1 MQFWNFLAI
10 RLLQAFFVVFVVVSI
25 VFFVS
30 RTVGSPETFLLPFDA
45 TNADIEALRENLGL
59 NDPMI
64 IQYGNFLWELLQLD
78 FGNSFRGGGISTIE
92 SIGDRSVNT
101 FKLGGAALVVAIG
114 GSVPLGIIAALRRGK
129 PVDWLARLL
138 AVIGQATPSFWLGLM
153 MIFFFAVELGWFPTG
168 GASGFKA
175 LILPAISL
183 GLLEMAAIMRLTRSG
198 MIEVMDTDF
207 IRTARAKGLNERVV
221 IVRHAVRHALLPVV
235 TVMGIGVG
243 RLIAGSVII
252 EVVFA
257 WPGIGRLIIDSIQQN
272 DFPMVQTAI
281 IVLAAS
287 ISLANVL
294 VDVSYRIID
303 PGSGREDSDDPA
315 RGGGAGSHR
324 RGPRGHSLAALAGP
338 VAPVADRTD
347 PPRDGGSGGRA
358 RHARPELHR
367 PALALAAPVFDGGAW
382 DHPLGTDELGR
393 DIYSRLLHG
402 ARVSLIVVAI
412 VVPGAALIGTSIG
425 MISGWVG
432 GLTGQVLMRVVD
444 VQLALPSI
452 LFAVL
457 MASVFGPSLRNVIII
472 LLVWTWSAYARLVRA
487 DVLSLKERDFVTASR
502 ATGASGGWIMRKHLL
517 PNVTNTIVI
526 VMTLE
531 IAIVILAEAALSFLG
546 VGVAAGRPPGDG

>member
-129 PVDWLARLL
+129 PVDWLARLV

-168 GASGFKA
+168 GASGFKS

-235 TVMGIGVG
+235 TVLGIGVG

-257 WPGIGRLIIDSIQQN
+257 SPGTGRLIIDSIQQN

-303 PGSGREDSDDPA
+303 PRI
-315 RGGGAGSHR
+315 
-324 RGPRGHSLAALAGP
+324 
-338 VAPVADRTD
+338 
-347 PPRDGGSGGRA
+347 RA
-358 RHARPELHR
+358 
-367 PALALAAPVFDGGAW
+367 
-382 DHPLGTDELGR
+382 
-393 DIYSRLLHG
+393 
-402 ARVSLIVVAI
+402 
-412 VVPGAALIGTSIG
+412 
-425 MISGWVG
+425 G
-432 GLTGQVLMRVVD
+432 GL
-444 VQLALPSI
+444 
-452 LFAVL
+452 
-457 MASVFGPSLRNVIII
+457 
-472 LLVWTWSAYARLVRA
+472 
-487 DVLSLKERDFVTASR
+487 
-502 ATGASGGWIMRKHLL
+502 
-517 PNVTNTIVI
+517 
-526 VMTLE
+526 
-531 IAIVILAEAALSFLG
+531 
-546 VGVAAGRPPGDG
+546 

>member
-10 RLLQAFFVVFVVVSI
+10 RLIQAFFVVFIVVSI
-25 VFFVS
+25 VFFIS
-30 RTVGSPETFLLPFDA
+30 RMVGSPETFLLPFDA

-64 IQYGNFLWELLQLD
+64 VQYGNFLWELLQLD

-101 FKLGGAALVVAIG
+101 FKLGAAALVVAIG

-153 MIFFFAVELGWFPTG
+153 MIFFFAVQLGWFPTG

-175 LILPAISL
+175 LILPAVSL
-183 GLLEMAAIMRLTRSG
+183 GLLEMAAVMRLTRSG

-207 IRTARAKGLNERVV
+207 IRTARAKGLTERVV
-221 IVRHAVRHALLPVV
+221 IVRHAIRHALLPVV
-235 TVMGIGVG
+235 TVLGIGVG

-294 VDVSYRIID
+294 VDVSYRVID
-303 PGSGREDSDDPA
+303 PRI
-315 RGGGAGSHR
+315 
-324 RGPRGHSLAALAGP
+324 
-338 VAPVADRTD
+338 
-347 PPRDGGSGGRA
+347 RA
-358 RHARPELHR
+358 
-367 PALALAAPVFDGGAW
+367 
-382 DHPLGTDELGR
+382 
-393 DIYSRLLHG
+393 
-402 ARVSLIVVAI
+402 
-412 VVPGAALIGTSIG
+412 
-425 MISGWVG
+425 G
-432 GLTGQVLMRVVD
+432 GL
-444 VQLALPSI
+444 
-452 LFAVL
+452 
-457 MASVFGPSLRNVIII
+457 
-472 LLVWTWSAYARLVRA
+472 
-487 DVLSLKERDFVTASR
+487 
-502 ATGASGGWIMRKHLL
+502 
-517 PNVTNTIVI
+517 
-526 VMTLE
+526 
-531 IAIVILAEAALSFLG
+531 
-546 VGVAAGRPPGDG
+546 

>member
-129 PVDWLARLL
+129 PVDWLARLV

-303 PGSGREDSDDPA
+303 PRI
-315 RGGGAGSHR
+315 
-324 RGPRGHSLAALAGP
+324 
-338 VAPVADRTD
+338 
-347 PPRDGGSGGRA
+347 RA
-358 RHARPELHR
+358 
-367 PALALAAPVFDGGAW
+367 
-382 DHPLGTDELGR
+382 
-393 DIYSRLLHG
+393 
-402 ARVSLIVVAI
+402 
-412 VVPGAALIGTSIG
+412 
-425 MISGWVG
+425 G
-432 GLTGQVLMRVVD
+432 GL
-444 VQLALPSI
+444 
-452 LFAVL
+452 
-457 MASVFGPSLRNVIII
+457 
-472 LLVWTWSAYARLVRA
+472 
-487 DVLSLKERDFVTASR
+487 
-502 ATGASGGWIMRKHLL
+502 
-517 PNVTNTIVI
+517 
-526 VMTLE
+526 
-531 IAIVILAEAALSFLG
+531 
-546 VGVAAGRPPGDG
+546 

>member
-303 PGSGREDSDDPA
+303 PRI
-315 RGGGAGSHR
+315 
-324 RGPRGHSLAALAGP
+324 
-338 VAPVADRTD
+338 
-347 PPRDGGSGGRA
+347 RA
-358 RHARPELHR
+358 
-367 PALALAAPVFDGGAW
+367 
-382 DHPLGTDELGR
+382 
-393 DIYSRLLHG
+393 
-402 ARVSLIVVAI
+402 
-412 VVPGAALIGTSIG
+412 
-425 MISGWVG
+425 G
-432 GLTGQVLMRVVD
+432 GL
-444 VQLALPSI
+444 
-452 LFAVL
+452 
-457 MASVFGPSLRNVIII
+457 
-472 LLVWTWSAYARLVRA
+472 
-487 DVLSLKERDFVTASR
+487 
-502 ATGASGGWIMRKHLL
+502 
-517 PNVTNTIVI
+517 
-526 VMTLE
+526 
-531 IAIVILAEAALSFLG
+531 
-546 VGVAAGRPPGDG
+546 

>member
-10 RLLQAFFVVFVVVSI
+10 RLIQAFFVVFIVVSI
-25 VFFVS
+25 VFFIS
-30 RTVGSPETFLLPFDA
+30 RMVGSPETFLLPFDA

-235 TVMGIGVG
+235 TVLGIGVG

-303 PGSGREDSDDPA
+303 PRI
-315 RGGGAGSHR
+315 
-324 RGPRGHSLAALAGP
+324 
-338 VAPVADRTD
+338 
-347 PPRDGGSGGRA
+347 RA
-358 RHARPELHR
+358 
-367 PALALAAPVFDGGAW
+367 
-382 DHPLGTDELGR
+382 
-393 DIYSRLLHG
+393 
-402 ARVSLIVVAI
+402 
-412 VVPGAALIGTSIG
+412 
-425 MISGWVG
+425 G
-432 GLTGQVLMRVVD
+432 GL
-444 VQLALPSI
+444 
-452 LFAVL
+452 
-457 MASVFGPSLRNVIII
+457 
-472 LLVWTWSAYARLVRA
+472 
-487 DVLSLKERDFVTASR
+487 
-502 ATGASGGWIMRKHLL
+502 
-517 PNVTNTIVI
+517 
-526 VMTLE
+526 
-531 IAIVILAEAALSFLG
+531 
-546 VGVAAGRPPGDG
+546 

>member
-235 TVMGIGVG
+235 TVLGIGVG

-294 VDVSYRIID
+294 VDVSYRVID
-303 PGSGREDSDDPA
+303 PRI
-315 RGGGAGSHR
+315 
-324 RGPRGHSLAALAGP
+324 
-338 VAPVADRTD
+338 
-347 PPRDGGSGGRA
+347 RA
-358 RHARPELHR
+358 
-367 PALALAAPVFDGGAW
+367 
-382 DHPLGTDELGR
+382 
-393 DIYSRLLHG
+393 
-402 ARVSLIVVAI
+402 
-412 VVPGAALIGTSIG
+412 
-425 MISGWVG
+425 G
-432 GLTGQVLMRVVD
+432 GL
-444 VQLALPSI
+444 
-452 LFAVL
+452 
-457 MASVFGPSLRNVIII
+457 
-472 LLVWTWSAYARLVRA
+472 
-487 DVLSLKERDFVTASR
+487 
-502 ATGASGGWIMRKHLL
+502 
-517 PNVTNTIVI
+517 
-526 VMTLE
+526 
-531 IAIVILAEAALSFLG
+531 
-546 VGVAAGRPPGDG
+546 